1 MFASNF
7 NPLDLKKHSFSFG
20 KIHFFENTPF
30 EVNIKFDPIL
40 NSTWLYFGTQN
51 PTKSFQKSIS
61 EGIDF
66 LIDFG
71 IDICTVLAPSWDPT
85 WGHVDHFFA
94 QDGGTEFKAP
104 FFFVGSMLF
113 FDLGALMAPSWHHFG
128 LDFGGFGAPFW
139 RFLQGSL
146 PHVRSSKD
154 FSALE
159 KLIEQHTI
167 QNQSHH

>member
-1 MFASNF
+1 MFSW
-7 NPLDLKKHSFSFG
+7 FSRFSGGFDFG
-20 KIHFFENTPF
+20 IFFVPTCLHFP
-30 EVNIKFDPIL
+30 
-40 NSTWLYFGTQN
+40 SQN
-51 PTKSFQKSIS
+51 RPKSFQKSIS

-104 FFFVGSMLF
+104 LFFVGSMF
-113 FDLGALMAPSWHHFG
+113 FFRFGGPHGPLLAPFG
-128 LDFGGFGAPFW
+128 LDFGRFGAPFW
-139 RFLQGSL
+139 RLLQGSL